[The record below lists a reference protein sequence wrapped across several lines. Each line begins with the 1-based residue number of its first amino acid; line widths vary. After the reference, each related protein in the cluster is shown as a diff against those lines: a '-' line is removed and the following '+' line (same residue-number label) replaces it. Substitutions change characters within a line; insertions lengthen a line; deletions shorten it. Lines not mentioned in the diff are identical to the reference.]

1 MPLYAVTFEDKAG
14 TTVPVRI
21 RAATAEQAI
30 AQAREPA
37 RYVTAQASNSAI
49 PGEVLRVE
57 KEEP

>member
-30 AQAREPA
+30 AQAHEPA
-37 RYVTAQASNSAI
+37 RYVTA
-49 PGEVLRVE
+49 
-57 KEEP
+57 